1 METIQGKKHTLEC
14 ELTEKIEDL
23 KAKIDAKEGFKTT
36 SLMFAN
42 RHLEDD
48 KTLLDYKIE
57 PGSVVR
63 AWVRLLG

>member
-23 KAKIDAKEGFKTT
+23 KGFKTT
-36 SLMFAN
+36 SLIFAN
-42 RHLEDD
+42 RQLEDG

-57 PGSVVR
+57 PGSVVH
-63 AWVRLLG
+63 ASVRLLG

>member
-36 SLMFAN
+36 SLIFAN
-42 RHLEDD
+42 RQLEDG

-57 PGSVVR
+57 PGSVVH
-63 AWVRLLG
+63 ASVRMLG

>member
-36 SLMFAN
+36 SLIFAN
-42 RHLEDD
+42 RQLEDG

-57 PGSVVR
+57 PGSTVDLLR
-63 AWVRLLG
+63 RLMG